1 VRRILGISGL
11 VENRHR
17 EPICRGQVGVGEL
30 AKGIGSRLLPTL
42 GQLT

>member
-1 VRRILGISGL
+1 LGVGRL

-30 AKGIGSRLLPTL
+30 AKGIGTRLALTL